1 MVGWSGGDWLIE
13 RPVECASRW
22 APRYR
27 CRHHDREN
35 DPYESKDVSGIDLN
49 MGLWERIGK
58 AATFVSFACALC
70 EFLNTIGRIILLSL
84 LLPPIPG
91 KPHSTS
97 TAENVS
103 RYWLE
108 FSILFV
114 FLGMASSLTA
124 IFLNKK
130 YQVFPI
136 VGLGFNLPFLGLLVL
151 VFMIRQEM
159 STFVR

>member
-1 MVGWSGGDWLIE
+1 MAVSNVPPAGRLATGAVTMNE
-13 RPVECASRW
+13 K
-22 APRYR
+22 
-27 CRHHDREN
+27 EN
-35 DPYESKDVSGIDLN
+35 PYESKGVSGIDLN
-49 MGLWERIGK
+49 VGLWERIGK

-91 KPHSTS
+91 KPNSTS
-97 TAENVS
+97 TAENIS
-103 RYWLE
+103 RYGLE
-108 FSILFV
+108 FSIVFV

-124 IFLNKK
+124 IYLNKK
-130 YQVFPI
+130 YQVFPV
-136 VGLGFNLPFLGLLVL
+136 VGLGLNLPFLGLLVL